1 MKCKRCNR
9 QLSDN
14 ESYEYLGEILCEDC
28 YIDKYQASIT
38 ACDPLA
44 VHAATRSR
52 KKLGLEGAQGL
63 TDQQRAI
70 YEFVKNQGRATREEI
85 MQKLNL
91 TGSQMQA
98 QLAILR
104 HCQLVKGQKEGNQIY
119 LVPFS

>member
-1 MKCKRCNR
+1 MKCKCCNR

-38 ACDPLA
+38 ACEPLA

-52 KKLGLEGAQGL
+52 KKLGLEGVQGL

-91 TGSQMQA
+91 TGSQIQA